1 VSTHRPSRLRKD
13 SSSDASD
20 SCSIAGHLQIV
31 RGEPTPEEL
40 AALTAIVTAA
50 GADTLTP
57 PAQPQQRGRWVDPA
71 YAHRQLWRVGP
82 GGWRAGAHWG

>member
-1 VSTHRPSRLRKD
+1 MSSPEPSRLSKN

-20 SCSIAGHLQIV
+20 PCSIAGHLRIV

-50 GADTLTP
+50 AGDTDP
-57 PAQPQQRGRWVDPA
+57 PPPQPRQRGRWADPA
-71 YAHRQLWRVGP
+71 YTHRRLWPVGP
-82 GGWRAGAHWG
+82 GGWRAGAY